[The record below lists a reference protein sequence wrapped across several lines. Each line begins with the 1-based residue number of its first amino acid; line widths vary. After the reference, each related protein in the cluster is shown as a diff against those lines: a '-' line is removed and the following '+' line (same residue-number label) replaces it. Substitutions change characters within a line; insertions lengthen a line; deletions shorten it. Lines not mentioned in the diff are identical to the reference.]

1 MLEIA
6 KVKHPGRTKSAMFN
20 VSKRSFV
27 TLVFGGKMNGIK
39 KWNPPNAKINN
50 ASTVLVLNAFNM
62 LVSLT
67 FFNSNNLTIVG

>member
-1 MLEIA
+1 
-6 KVKHPGRTKSAMFN
+6 
-20 VSKRSFV
+20 
-27 TLVFGGKMNGIK
+27 LVFGGKMNGIK